1 LRLKVGKKGV
11 IMLPKAVRDS
21 ASLKEGD
28 TVIVELNDGINLRP
42 ERKVDLERLR
52 SAFEEHDEMV
62 KKLNTMEPE
71 LGGLSKLY
79 LEEEFGECRHS

>member
-1 LRLKVGKKGV
+1 MGKKGV

-21 ASLKEGD
+21 AGLKEGD

-62 KKLNTMEPE
+62 MKLNTMEPE
-71 LGGLSKLY
+71 PGELSKIY
-79 LEEEFGECRHS
+79 LEEEFEECGHS